1 MSAVHEPPP
10 EAFDRVS
17 ASAAPEGEHKPYI
30 SASASPAE
38 LTVRAV
44 VLGAVLGI
52 IFAASSVYL
61 ALKVGLT
68 VSASIP
74 IAVLAITIFRAFG
87 RATILE
93 NNIVQTAGSAGE
105 SIAAG
110 VAFTLPSLLLMGYE
124 LEGTKVLVIAL
135 LGGLLGVL
143 MMIPLRHG
151 LIVEE
156 HGKLTYPE
164 GTACADVLI
173 VGETG
178 GTNAKTVLSGF
189 GLGFLYKLFG
199 DPMKLFQMNPDHRF
213 ASWRGASIG
222 GELTPEMLG
231 VGYIIGPAT
240 ASQMMAGGV
249 LAYLILIPMIAFFGD
264 GLPHAIFPA
273 TKLIHDMAPDEIRSK
288 YVLYIGAGAVAT
300 GGFVSLGRAMPTILK
315 AFKSGLKNFKMG
327 QAKAGAPEEAALPP
341 RTAQDLPFSVVV
353 YGSLGLLL
361 LIWLAPMLEIKLVPA
376 ILIMLFGF
384 FFVTVSSRIT
394 GEIGS
399 SSNPI
404 SGMTVATLLITCL
417 LFLAMGWV
425 GVEYR
430 AMALSTAA
438 SVCIA
443 ASNGGTTSQ
452 DLKTGFLVGA
462 TPRRQQIARLVGVI
476 TSAVFIGGT
485 LLFLNGAYTTVVAES
500 YEAKLPP
507 AAITQ
512 KQMTGP
518 DGKTYRVG
526 FMADSGGA
534 VQQCK
539 YLVDDAGSI
548 AFVVD
553 PGIGGRTP
561 YAHEKLAAPAP
572 VPASAAEK
580 GTQLGPDRR
589 EYKLVE
595 LEHAEGVEKGRYLA
609 EGGQLVY
616 HLKPVEKLDAPK
628 ASLFALIIDGILT
641 RKLPWSLVL
650 IGVML
655 AAVMELCG
663 VASLPFAVGVYL
675 PISTS
680 VPIFVGGIIR
690 WIVDR
695 RRAAM
700 NEGKGPADE
709 EFSAGTLLSSGYIAG
724 GAIAGLVAALVAGL
738 GMEERFPL
746 GAKLGEFTSGNLS
759 GIVAFAAITAI
770 LYVTGT
776 RAQSALGEG
785 PGGSAPAAAGGS
797 TAAGGDEG

>member
-1 MSAVHEPPP
+1 MSSAGEPLPDSL
-10 EAFDRVS
+10 DRVS
-17 ASAAPEGEHKPYI
+17 TSAAPEGEHKPYV
-30 SASASPAE
+30 SASESPRE
-38 LTVRAV
+38 LTLRAI
-44 VLGAVLGI
+44 VLGAVLGV

-74 IAVLAITIFRAFG
+74 IAVLSITIFRAFG

-93 NNIVQTAGSAGE
+93 NNIVQTCGSAGE

-110 VAFTLPSLLLMGYE
+110 VAFTLPALLLMGYE
-124 LEGTKVLVIAL
+124 LEGTKVLIIAL

-189 GLGFLYKLFG
+189 GLGFLYKLLG
-199 DPMKLFQMNPDHRF
+199 DPMRLFQMNPGHSF
-213 ASWRGASIG
+213 GSWRGASIG

-231 VGYIIGPAT
+231 VGYIIGPKT

-264 GLPHAIFPA
+264 GLAHPIFPA
-273 TKLIHDMAPDEIRSK
+273 TALIHDMAPDEIRSK

-315 AFKSGLKNFKMG
+315 AFKSGLKNFRAG
-327 QAKAGAPEEAALPP
+327 QAAGAKGAAAPAVP
-341 RTAQDLPFSVVV
+341 RTAQDLPFSVVL
-353 YGSLGLLL
+353 YGSIGLLL

-376 ILIMLFGF
+376 LLIMLFGF

-404 SGMTVATLLITCL
+404 SGMTVATLLITCV

-438 SVCIA
+438 IVCIA

-462 TPRRQQIARLVGVI
+462 TPRRQQIALLIGVI
-476 TSAVFIGGT
+476 TSAVFIGAT
-485 LLFLNGAYTTVVAES
+485 LLFLNNAYTTIVAET
-500 YEAKLPP
+500 YEGKLPP
-507 AAITQ
+507 AAITE
-512 KQMTGP
+512 KQMTAP

-534 VQQCK
+534 VPQGK
-539 YLVDDAGSI
+539 YLVDDAGTI

-561 YAHEKLAAPAP
+561 YAHEKLAAPQPA
-572 VPASAAEK
+572 PASAAEK

-589 EYKLVE
+589 EYRLLE
-595 LEHAEGVEKGRYLA
+595 LEHADGLEKGRYLA
-609 EGGQLVY
+609 EGEQVVY
-616 HLKPVEKLDAPK
+616 RLKPVEKLDAPK

-650 IGVML
+650 VGVML

-675 PISTS
+675 PNSTS
-680 VPIFVGGIIR
+680 VPIFIGGIIR
-690 WIVDR
+690 WVVDR
-695 RRAAM
+695 RRA
-700 NEGKGPADE
+700 GKGAGKGAADE

-738 GMEERFPL
+738 GMEHTFNVGARL
-746 GAKLGEFTSGNLS
+746 GDFATSNLS
-759 GIVAFAAITAI
+759 GVLAFAGIVAI
-770 LYVTGT
+770 LYVAGT
-776 RAQSALGEG
+776 RATSALGDD
-785 PGGSAPAAAGGS
+785 PAAVRKP
-797 TAAGGDEG
+797 